1 MVFLRRANGGET
13 GTLIHNAPQC
23 ARLAG
28 MGFEDAINGLADVP
42 LTPRDKLL
50 AALEMYDEGVAM
62 QRLNFQRRFP
72 NLTPEELDQK
82 LSSWLAR
89 EDESP

>member
-1 MVFLRRANGGET
+1 
-13 GTLIHNAPQC
+13 
-23 ARLAG
+23 
-28 MGFEDAINGLADVP
+28 MGFEDAMNRLADVP
-42 LTPRDKLL
+42 LTPRDELL

-72 NLTPEELDQK
+72 NLTLEELDQK

>member
-1 MVFLRRANGGET
+1 
-13 GTLIHNAPQC
+13 
-23 ARLAG
+23 